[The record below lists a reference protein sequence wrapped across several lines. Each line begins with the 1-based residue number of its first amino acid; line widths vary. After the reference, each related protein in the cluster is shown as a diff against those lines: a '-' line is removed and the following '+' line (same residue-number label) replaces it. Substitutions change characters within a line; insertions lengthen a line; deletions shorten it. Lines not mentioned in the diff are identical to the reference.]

1 MDESRQTTHLHTAFQ
16 QRDKPIQILTKY
28 IKEIKTK
35 SHSMDEFYFG
45 MSDKESFSNL
55 KNPIVDFND

>member
-1 MDESRQTTHLHTAFQ
+1 
-16 QRDKPIQILTKY
+16 
-28 IKEIKTK
+28 
-35 SHSMDEFYFG
+35 MDEFSFG